1 MKFKSS
7 LLVCLA
13 GILFLGSGCTLFKK
27 SKKPKENSA
36 IASEVEADFRQRWVD
51 HRVAEL
57 VAKGTD
63 ATTAAAQADTE
74 FREKFP
80 YVQNRKKK

>member
-1 MKFKSS
+1 MKFKPS

-13 GILFLGSGCTLFKK
+13 GLLCFGSGCTLFKK
-27 SKKPKENSA
+27 SKKPKENPA
-36 IASEVEADFRQRWVD
+36 IASQVEADFRQRWVD

-63 ATTAAAQADTE
+63 ATTAAKQADVE
-74 FREKFP
+74 FREKYP
-80 YVQNRKKK
+80 YVLNPKK